1 MLLSWPLLHRW
12 VTLYDEGVVPYGKRC
27 QRRGKEIEIGDKSVQ
42 PFSGT

>member
-12 VTLYDEGVVPYGKRC
+12 VTLYDEGVPYGKRC
-27 QRRGKEIEIGDKSVQ
+27 QRCGKEIEIGDKSVQ